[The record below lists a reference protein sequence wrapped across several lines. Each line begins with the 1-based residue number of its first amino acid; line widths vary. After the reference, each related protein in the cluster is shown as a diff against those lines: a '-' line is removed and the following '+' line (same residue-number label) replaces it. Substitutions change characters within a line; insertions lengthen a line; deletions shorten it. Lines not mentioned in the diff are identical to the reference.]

1 MRNFG
6 LKMTMAG
13 AGAAALMATMAMTP
27 AAAGTKD
34 DIRDLQARMATV
46 EQGMAGQSAQT
57 VRIGELESQIQSLT
71 GLIEELTYQL
81 DIANQRLDAVS
92 AALAGDALG
101 GDASGQGFTPNT
113 AGGGP
118 VDLTGGDPIAD
129 QLRNNGASTQP
140 VPVPGENGA
149 ASDVALP
156 LNPDAA
162 YDYASEFLLRGD
174 YQRAKAAFELYVEAF
189 PRHSR
194 TPDAQ
199 FRLGEIY
206 LALGENASAADT
218 FIGHIRGYPN
228 DPRAAEAYLKLG
240 TAFARLEKPEEACTV
255 FKTMKTKYPE
265 AGAAV
270 TQRASLEMARINCQ

>member
-6 LKMTMAG
+6 LKMAG
-13 AGAAALMATMAMTP
+13 AGAAALVATMAATP

-71 GLIEELTYQL
+71 GLIEELSYQL

-101 GDASGQGFTPNT
+101 ADASAQGYLPNP
-113 AGGGP
+113 AASGP

-129 QLRNNGASTQP
+129 QLRNDGASAAAP
-140 VPVPGENGA
+140 VPIPGAGSGA
-149 ASDVALP
+149 DVALP

-162 YDYASEFLLRGD
+162 YDYASTFLLRGD
-174 YQRAKAAFELYVEAF
+174 YQRAKTAFELYVEAF

-218 FIGHIRGYPN
+218 FIEHIRGYPN

-255 FKTMKTKYPE
+255 FKTMKTKYPD

-270 TQRASLEMARINCQ
+270 TQRANLEMARISCQ